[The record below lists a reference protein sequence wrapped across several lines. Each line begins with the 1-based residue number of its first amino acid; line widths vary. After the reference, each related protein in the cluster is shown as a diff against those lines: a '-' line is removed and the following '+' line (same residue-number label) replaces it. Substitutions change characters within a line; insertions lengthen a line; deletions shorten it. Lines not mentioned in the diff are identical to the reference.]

1 MATMESMAAAPLQ
14 FILDLVKIVFFL
26 AADVNKMIPKCGSH
40 VGQELINPNLGY
52 NMVQP
57 PQLNLSHLIILS
69 LLNPNQSSTLP
80 LKTYK

>member
-1 MATMESMAAAPLQ
+1 
-14 FILDLVKIVFFL
+14 
-26 AADVNKMIPKCGSH
+26 MIPKCGSH